1 MSKLKGKL
9 AKRIMAIVLSGAMVM
24 SNMSVYAAEL
34 APEKETEIVSEVEES
49 TAAEEETTAEAVD
62 TVETGNPDDAAA
74 DDTADTVGSGREDT
88 PQSEQTDPSEDNKEA
103 SLGELTDLSA
113 TKNAKTGKWDIT
125 WSPITV
131 SSDESN
137 EYGNVS
143 YKVEVKSK
151 GAEDSAYT
159 EVSGTPSEESSKMKL
174 EYEFGD
180 SQDAGEYTFRVTAT
194 AEKTGSQQQDALT
207 KSATVDVT
215 YTKDTGSETVAAP
228 ANVTAELNSAGDGVV
243 VSWDAVEGATSYEV
257 IAKGQEGA
265 ADVTF
270 NGEIVE
276 SNSKKTAT
284 FSIGEGDNALTRG
297 KSYKFSV
304 SAKKDGVSPATT
316 ETQDALAIPED
327 SENPPAPSEG
337 ETTTYVLTG
346 ADVGLVAKGA
356 KADTTDRAGTDGYFK
371 LNYTSSSQL
380 DNNTTE
386 RKWQES
392 EGTVAYILPKNSD
405 TDKTYRIRMDKYSSG
420 TSPAVGFTTDA
431 QSAEVRVWWGANG
444 DGQYVKLVD
453 SAGQNVTGLDFTTAS
468 TKNTLY
474 YNSWTLQGGTDASTY
489 YIVNQG
495 GGNYLYKAEVIETR
509 TEEKEREAWSK
520 GTNPSISMAMKTNED
535 GTTSTDTVAVNVS
548 GISLS
553 DDGADKL
560 VVEIFKDGV
569 AEAVDTK
576 VVMEQGITS
585 YSYEYQ
591 ITESGSYKAKATLS
605 RTIAGEYDDTNKT
618 ATNKDDTANAKTAES
633 TSVAV
638 DLSLNAPENFTAQ
651 QVSKKYEVK
660 LSWDI
665 VNGGDGYQITVS
677 EKDAAEVLATYSIT
691 DKTTKTYTATGY
703 GEDYSTVFEAG
714 KSYTFTI
721 KSTKGEELS
730 EDSATADVTIE
741 EVVDDNTS
749 KSVHTL
755 DVNEME
761 TATYTT
767 DEDISAGTDD
777 YFTLLALGEK
787 KTAIQEVNDSTTYS
801 TGHPVWSDGFEGLK
815 RINFAGK
822 AQKNRNA
829 IKFTTEG
836 AATVKVWW
844 VNAGGSSI
852 SSNRQVEIFTDTGF
866 KNKVA
871 NSEETYEQHAPNYSE
886 LSLTKEG
893 TYYLGC
899 SVNTIHIYKIAVEE
913 TVTVTENNYTLDVN
927 EMETAT
933 YTTDEDIS
941 AGTDDYFTL
950 LALGEKK
957 TAIQEV
963 NDSTTYS
970 TGHPVWSDGFEGLK
984 RINFAGKA
992 QKNRNAIKFTTEGA
1006 ATVKV
1011 WWVNAGGSSISSNR
1025 QVEIFTDTGFKNKV
1039 ANSEETYEQ
1048 HAPNYSELSLTKEGT
1063 YYLGCSVNTIH
1074 IYKIVVTETKEGGGI
1089 DRGDWEKV
1097 DAPEIISAQQTDGK
1111 ITVTAKGVINTTGE
1125 GADYITI
1132 EMYNAEHLE
1141 LANPKPIAS
1150 KISKKDTAADALTTV
1165 EFSSK
1170 DESGAYVF
1178 ESGTYVFK
1186 AILSRK
1192 DTVFD
1197 ENGNETVVKD
1207 YGDKSS
1213 SFSDSLRFKLPLESP
1228 VISDLQNEA
1237 AGSDGL
1243 GIVSVTWDKVSE
1255 ADYYELLAT
1264 DENGATI
1271 ESKKEL
1277 GSISYR
1283 LKGLEIGKT
1292 ISVKVKAYRDD
1303 SITDVV
1309 DESEW
1314 SAAGVI
1320 KVTGEEPKGYTFDA
1334 LDYTDDATTD
1344 GIAQP
1349 AGTKFGTSNY
1359 FTAKTRTVDGIK
1371 EPVAGIVK
1379 LRKNSSGSSAWLE
1392 LEKSGSATFEFT
1404 VYGTASASFSVASTG
1419 SSNKSIFGLLNP
1431 KGEPVSGSISGS
1443 GSSTVDN
1450 VTYVSGNENKGPA
1463 YIASGTGITTIRY
1476 DNLEA
1481 GTYSFLVPLH
1491 KDYDRAGR
1499 LHKAVI
1505 YDSGDMPVKDTWGE
1519 DTTGTPV
1526 ITEITYIKGESDI
1539 NVTANGYIGYNGAD
1553 SLRVDMLDKDGK
1565 VVASVVKAAE
1575 STVNADGSKT
1585 NVDQTFTFTPT
1596 ASGDYSFRA
1605 SLVRSGETDIV
1616 MKDST
1621 SDWTMKD
1628 FVLPLSQASVS
1639 SMTNV
1644 SDTGST
1650 DEKPL
1655 GGLEVIF
1662 PSVDEADYYVV
1673 TAFSKEGKELVA
1685 KTYTDIEA
1693 YKNEEGKEYKLA
1705 SETDKE
1711 NKYTVTL
1718 HGMPTG
1724 TAYIITQAFRKADSS
1739 LNLTAGK
1746 KILTRTVNPE
1756 TGEVKIETKDSP
1768 VSEWLNDQWKADKKA
1783 EVQKSNAQ
1791 DKDKNETDD
1800 AYAARIDSLVQL
1812 LVNAVSETAD
1822 GKATAVVR
1830 SMTSDAKEKYINGK
1844 NDTRW
1849 FHSVFGSNT
1858 SSAVYTRKKEMND
1871 FDGAYKKG
1879 DDEYNAN
1886 GSATVPQNGYKEH
1899 TYTEGANAG
1908 DLKSVELWS
1917 ENGRGKVVPASTD
1930 GLSYYYTTIDPS
1942 QDNFTLS
1949 ALIHVMSWEYT
1960 NGQDGFG
1967 MMVSDTVG
1975 KNGDDGA
1982 TWTNAYQLLASKIQ
1996 YSWYRATKDENGNT
2010 IPGYVTNAGGNGT
2023 TIMRYEMK
2031 LGVGWNSKEGA
2042 TAADVAKIKSG
2053 ASTAPANFLT
2063 DSGTLETSA
2072 GNNDLYTGSY
2082 NAIGNGYN
2090 KSAIPTSSVKD
2101 DKELLTD
2108 FRFQIRKYNN
2118 AYVLRYLEVN
2128 AATDLTDEDK
2138 ASGQY
2143 AEMNDTWYKI
2153 ISEQV
2158 FSDENNNKLTQI
2170 DKQNI
2175 YIGFFAARKA
2185 RIDIS
2190 QIDLDV
2196 TKANENDVFTI
2207 PTTEID
2213 PSASFSSEETS
2224 NSKDYDLVFGANFD
2238 GSLTIYK
2245 EDKFGKEAVVAGK
2258 AITAGTKYTF
2268 TNELREGETKF
2279 TYYAKPD
2286 ENFVPGDNQKLK
2298 NFDMQTNEKDPFP
2311 VTYHAFSGNEIYVA
2325 QNGAPIGT
2333 PYTVQEND
2341 TEVTYYAG
2349 SSASYP
2355 TNVYDAVNY
2364 AAAGQT
2370 IILAGGM
2377 YNLTED
2383 PNHSI
2388 DGAAE
2393 NLLIGKGHDGTSRKN
2408 ITMTAAPEATGT
2420 NRPILNF
2427 GQSTIKND
2435 TAFIMAGN
2443 YWYFKGFD
2451 VMGSRDGQKGVLLGG
2466 SHNILNDV
2474 RTYLN
2479 GNTGL
2484 QVARYANYGREDWPS
2499 YNTILNCSSFMNY
2512 DAGYED
2518 ADGYA
2523 AKLTC
2528 GDGNKF
2534 VGCIAA
2540 YNADDGW
2547 DLFAKVESGSIGV
2560 VTIENCLAFKNGY
2573 LFGEEDYYG
2582 SGSDLIYRYTNFNR
2596 YTKNTHIVDAGNG
2609 NGFKMGGD
2617 SMSGYHVLKNSI
2629 AFGNKSKGIDS
2640 NSCPDIQIYNSIS
2653 FNNELN
2659 NVALYTGGAV
2669 NTDFYAEHLVSIKDS
2684 NAASGYST
2692 GENFDLRGTQNENK
2706 IYSATNYYWNGVK
2719 SVNANNDAFDLSW
2732 FKYTSITN
2740 AIFGSK
2746 AQNRISRTEDGSIN
2760 LNGFLEYT
2768 EEGLAALKL
2777 QNSVIGTTPA
2787 GDVLDPV
2794 IDLYVFADEYKGKAT
2809 LSQINLKDFESTK
2822 ALAEAGYSWKKE
2834 KDANGVDV
2842 EVELAAFAGTTAEF
2856 TAVAAGKQDRTIAI
2870 SFIQLDG
2877 AELLVTDGDTNNN
2890 GILNDGETWTVE
2902 AVPVISPAVEPY
2914 NVKLSGFAAE
2924 VKETTKGLLTAEGS
2938 ATVGA
2943 VNAGLNVI
2951 GGQVKYKGSGS
2962 NGDAKLTATVTLTVN
2977 GKAVKKNAT
2986 LDVKVKNARNIK
2998 FDSIEISDPKK
3009 LNWTP
3014 DNDYIEIDRTA
3025 ESFTMK
3031 NLRALDDKGAEIG
3044 TKGVKI
3050 KVNDT
3055 NIIKLSQ
3062 APKGNNKDAVFQ
3074 IVDKNNDGG
3083 TATVTVT
3090 SADDKTLVRD
3100 YIVTLKGSE
3109 FAWNAAN
3116 VEVDKAK
3123 LAGVQVSLLE
3133 PFGKKLAKDSEIK
3146 VKEVYKGAK
3155 VVEGRA
3161 DSDLTKMFTV
3171 KSLAAGT
3178 NVYELNTSVAAAGKA
3193 GIAKGTYTLV
3203 CEAKT
3208 TTTVEGADPTI
3219 ETTAF
3224 TPITI
3229 KVTESKPAVT
3239 FKQTKKVNFFYKK
3252 GTAGSTGKL
3261 LLSSKQGKVTLVA
3274 DVDKD
3279 GKAKAIKT
3287 ANGYFRFAGTG
3298 TEYDIIA
3305 DNKNSVTVDPTNGRA
3320 DFKEAKADGKISLT
3334 AHVEGYYPEYDVVK
3348 NISVAMEYKQPKLKL
3363 TAIDKTIYTAI
3374 GMKSADVLIYD
3385 PVADM
3390 YLGTDIATI
3399 ELKGSDAVNKKAYS
3413 KINDNFTV
3421 GEVTGLRDGKNGVRL
3436 TLKEG
3441 AEKGGALRLS
3451 ISYDDW
3457 ISGDAVIVN
3466 QSIQVTNSIPK
3477 LTVKPAKL
3485 NMNPEKF
3492 VGKEQVDVPVIMNGA
3507 EGFTI
3512 SEYTVTGSNDKAT
3525 AFLTDYVDAK
3535 LVKNI
3540 DGNYVLRMSLKKK
3553 DGKFPAE
3560 ANRGVYKMSA
3570 GYASSYGFVLKYK
3583 LGTMEN
3589 ELTTPVKLSLVSKE
3603 AVTVGV
3609 AGSIN
3614 MANRLGSTITLKPKM
3629 QNFTAA
3635 QISSVKLTGDAANLF
3650 EIVSHDRATGA
3661 TIVRAKETAVL
3672 KKGNYKVT
3680 PEFTIDLG
3688 KEGSTT
3694 IRPLKPI
3701 VIKTAQP
3708 TLKISGLKDAL
3719 EVKLSSHTTSAKRTI
3734 TVGTEGAYITDMTQ
3748 TSGLNNFKLSYD
3760 AGGNNVIVTIKDRA
3774 GLKEGT
3780 VYKITALISV
3790 EGGGTNVKQ
3799 QVITIPV
3806 RVIR

>member
-1 MSKLKGKL
+1 MSKWKGKL
-9 AKRIMAIVLSGAMVM
+9 ARRIMAIVLSGAMVM
-24 SNMSVYAAEL
+24 SNMSAYAAEL
-34 APEKETEIVSEVEES
+34 TTETATEVIETVAETEES
-49 TAAEEETTAEAVD
+49 SNDVADDADGND
-62 TVETGNPDDAAA
+62 TVISDQAETETGSPSETENNA
-74 DDTADTVGSGREDT
+74 DDTNGEADGDADAAETVDAPTGLKAEEAGGNIQFSWTAVTKDGYDIKYAVSLKEKDASDAQEMLNDT
-88 PQSEQTDPSEDNKEA
+88 EATDTSVNVA
-103 SLGELTDLSA
+103 A
-113 TKNAKTGKWDIT
+113 T
-125 WSPITV
+125 S
-131 SSDESN
+131 
-137 EYGNVS
+137 
-143 YKVEVKSK
+143 
-151 GAEDSAYT
+151 
-159 EVSGTPSEESSKMKL
+159 
-174 EYEFGD
+174 F
-180 SQDAGEYTFRVTAT
+180 T
-194 AEKTGSQQQDALT
+194 AEKT
-207 KSATVDVT
+207 
-215 YTKDTGSETVAAP
+215 YTFSVKTVATKTGDNSANPIESAEVTVEYTAP
-228 ANVTAELNSAGDGVV
+228 KEGSDDTALSAPENVSAELNDAKDSVTVTWNA
-243 VSWDAVEGATSYEV
+243 VSGADSYEITAKEQGEGAT
-257 IAKGQEGA
+257 A
-265 ADVTF
+265 
-270 NGEIVE
+270 EI
-276 SNSKKTAT
+276 KKTSNTTSVA
-284 FSIGEGDNALTRG
+284 FSLSGSDSLTRG

-304 SAKKDGVSPATT
+304 VAKKGDQTSDAA
-316 ETQDALAIPED
+316 ETQDALAIPDD
-327 SENPPAPSEG
+327 SGNPPTPSED

-346 ADVGLVAKGA
+346 ADVGAVTKGA
-356 KADTTDRAGTDGYFK
+356 KAGITDRAGTDGYFK
-371 LNYTSSSQL
+371 LNYTAASQIDKNAAERVWNKSEDVVEYKLPASSDSNQ
-380 DNNTTE
+380 TF
-386 RKWQES
+386 
-392 EGTVAYILPKNSD
+392 
-405 TDKTYRIRMDKYSSG
+405 RIRMDKFSTG
-420 TSPAVGFTTDA
+420 TSPAIGFTTDA
-431 QSAEVRVWWGANG
+431 KSAEVRVWWGANN
-444 DGQYVKLVD
+444 DNQYVKLVD
-453 SAGQNVTGLDFTTAS
+453 SEGKDVAGLTFTTTT

-474 YNSWTLQGGTDASTY
+474 YNSWTLQGGNDANTY

-509 TEEKEREAWSK
+509 AEEKTRETWSK
-520 GTNPSISMAMKTNED
+520 GTSPSVSMAMKTNED
-535 GTTSTDTVAVNVS
+535 GTASTDTVTVNVS
-548 GISLS
+548 DISLS

-560 VVEIFKDGV
+560 VVKIFRDGV

-576 VVMEQGITS
+576 IVMEQDITS
-585 YSYEYQ
+585 YSYDYQ
-591 ITESGSYKAKATLS
+591 ITDSGSYKAKATLT

-633 TSVAV
+633 TSVTV

-651 QVSKKYEVK
+651 QISKKYEVK

-677 EKDAAEVLATYSIT
+677 EKDATEALATYSIT

-703 GEDYSTVFEAG
+703 GEDYSTAFEAG
-714 KSYTFTI
+714 KTYTFTL
-721 KSTKGEELS
+721 KSTKGEALS
-730 EDSATADVTIE
+730 EDNATADVTIE
-741 EVVDDNTS
+741 KVVDDNTS
-749 KSVHTL
+749 KNVYTL
-755 DVNEME
+755 DVKDME

-767 DEDISAGTDD
+767 NEDISAGTDD

-787 KTAIQEVNDSTTYS
+787 KTAVQEVNDTTTYP

-844 VNAGGSSI
+844 VNAAGSST

-866 KNKVA
+866 KNKV
-871 NSEETYEQHAPNYSE
+871 T
-886 LSLTKEG
+886 
-893 TYYLGC
+893 
-899 SVNTIHIYKIAVEE
+899 
-913 TVTVTENNYTLDVN
+913 
-927 EMETAT
+927 
-933 YTTDEDIS
+933 
-941 AGTDDYFTL
+941 
-950 LALGEKK
+950 
-957 TAIQEV
+957 
-963 NDSTTYS
+963 
-970 TGHPVWSDGFEGLK
+970 
-984 RINFAGKA
+984 
-992 QKNRNAIKFTTEGA
+992 
-1006 ATVKV
+1006 
-1011 WWVNAGGSSISSNR
+1011 
-1025 QVEIFTDTGFKNKV
+1025 
-1039 ANSEETYEQ
+1039 NSEETYEQ

-1074 IYKIVVTETKEGGGI
+1074 IYKIVVTETKEGGEI

-1097 DAPEIISAQQTDGK
+1097 DKPEIISAQQTDGK
-1111 ITVTAKGVINTTGE
+1111 ITVTAKGVVNTTGE

-1141 LANPKPIAS
+1141 LANPKPID
-1150 KISKKDTAADALTTV
+1150 KKVIKKDTAADALTTV

-1197 ENGNETVVKD
+1197 ENGNETVIKD

-1264 DENGATI
+1264 DENGTTI
-1271 ESKKEL
+1271 ENKKEL

-1379 LRKNSSGSSAWLE
+1379 LRKNSNGSSAWLE

-1539 NVTANGYIGYNGAD
+1539 NVTANGYVGYHGAD

-1575 STVNADGSKT
+1575 STVNTTDGSKT

-1616 MKDST
+1616 MKDNA

-1871 FDGAYKKG
+1871 FDGAYKNG
-1879 DDEYNAN
+1879 DDEYNSN

-1975 KNGDDGA
+1975 KNGDEGA

-2128 AATDLTDEDK
+2128 AAADLTDEDK

-2143 AEMNDTWYKI
+2143 AEMNDAWYKI

-2175 YIGFFAARKA
+2175 YVGFFAARKA

-2196 TKANENDVFTI
+2196 TKADENDVFTI
-2207 PTTEID
+2207 PTTEVD

-2224 NSKDYDLVFGANFD
+2224 NSKDYDLVFSANFD

-2245 EDKFGKEAVVAGK
+2245 EDKFGKEAVVTGK

-2268 TNELREGETKF
+2268 TNELQEGETKF

-2333 PYTVQEND
+2333 AYTVQEND

-2349 SSASYP
+2349 SSAAYP

-2408 ITMTAAPEATGT
+2408 ITMMAAPEATGT
-2420 NRPILNF
+2420 NRPVLNF

-2435 TAFIMAGN
+2435 TAFIMAGD

-2534 VGCIAA
+2534 IGCIAA

-2560 VTIENCLAFKNGY
+2560 VTIDNCLAFKNGY

-2640 NSCPDIQIYNSIS
+2640 NSCPDIQVYNSIS

-2787 GDVLDPV
+2787 GDVLDPI

-2842 EVELAAFAGTTAEF
+2842 DVELAAFAGTTAEF

-2943 VNAGLNVI
+2943 VNAGLNVT

-3090 SADDKTLVRD
+3090 SADDKTLVRN

-3208 TTTVEGADPTI
+3208 TTTVEGADPTV

-3457 ISGDAVIVN
+3457 ISSDAVIVN

-3492 VGKEQVDVPVIMNGA
+3492 VGKEQVDIPVIMNGA
-3507 EGFTI
+3507 AGFTI

-3570 GYASSYGFVLKYK
+3570 GYASSYGFVLNYK
-3583 LGTMEN
+3583 LGTMTDS
-3589 ELTTPVKLSLVSKE
+3589 LSAPVKLSLVSKE
-3603 AVTVGV
+3603 TVTVGV
-3609 AGSIN
+3609 SGSIN
-3614 MANRLGSTITLKPKM
+3614 MANRLGSTVTLKPKM
-3629 QNFTAA
+3629 TNFTAA
-3635 QISSVKLTGDAANLF
+3635 QVSAVKLTGDAANLF
-3650 EIVSHDRATGA
+3650 EIVSHDRTTGA
-3661 TIVRAKETAVL
+3661 TIVKAKETAVL
-3672 KKGNYKVT
+3672 KKGSYKVT

-3701 VIKTAQP
+3701 LIKTAQP

-3719 EVKLSSHTTSAKRTI
+3719 EVKLSTHTTSAKRTI
-3734 TVGTEGAYITDMTQ
+3734 TVGNEGAFITGMTQ

-3774 GLKEGT
+3774 GLKEGA
-3780 VYKITALISV
+3780 VYKITALVTV
-3790 EGGGTNVKQ
+3790 EGSGTNVKQ

>member
-1 MSKLKGKL
+1 MYNCTREEGERMSKLKSKL
-9 AKRIMAIVLSGAMVM
+9 ARRIMAIVLSGAMVM

-34 APEKETEIVSEVEES
+34 TPKETIETEETVEISES
-49 TAAEEETTAEAVD
+49 DDTAADSDADTTDSSTD
-62 TVETGNPDDAAA
+62 TSDDAA
-74 DDTADTVGSGREDT
+74 DTSDSGKEDT
-88 PQSEQTDPSEDNKEA
+88 PQSEQSSTSEEDNKAGGTED
-103 SLGELTDLSA
+103 T
-113 TKNAKTGKWDIT
+113 N
-125 WSPITV
+125 TV
-131 SSDESN
+131 SVGKPSLTVSEEKGDDGKITGYKLTWEAVKASVDGTEVSD
-137 EYGNVS
+137 GS
-143 YKVEVKSK
+143 YEVKYTVK
-151 GAEDSAYT
+151 AAYT
-159 EVSGTPSEESSKMKL
+159 ESSEEKELSGL
-174 EYEFGD
+174 
-180 SQDAGEYTFRVTAT
+180 GEAT
-194 AEKTGSQQQDALT
+194 AEGSGYSLTISKDKLTAGTTYKFSVMATATEKSPAEGETAKTA
-207 KSATVDVT
+207 
-215 YTKDTGSETVAAP
+215 SETSDVVEKSYTEDTSGDTLSKP
-228 ANVTAELNSAGDGVV
+228 TNVTAELNSTKDGVV

-257 IAKGQEGA
+257 TAKGQSGA
-265 ADVTF
+265 SDVTYSGTITE
-270 NGEIVE
+270 NG
-276 SNSKKTAT
+276 SKRTVT
-284 FSIGEGDNALTRG
+284 FSVGDDALVRG

-304 SAKKDGVSPATT
+304 VAKKGDASSEAAEASNVIEIPA
-316 ETQDALAIPED
+316 D
-327 SENPPAPSEG
+327 SENPPASDK
-337 ETTTYVLTG
+337 TKTYVLTG
-346 ADVGLVAKGA
+346 ADVGLVAQGA

-371 LNYTSSSQL
+371 LNYASKSQL
-380 DNNTTE
+380 DSNTAE
-386 RKWQES
+386 RKWNEA
-392 EGTVAYILPKNSD
+392 EGTVAYTLPKSTD
-405 TDKTYRIRMDKYSSG
+405 TNKTYRIRMDKYSSG

-431 QSAEVRVWWGANG
+431 QSTEVRVWWGANNN
-444 DGQYVKLVD
+444 GQYVKLVD
-453 SAGQNVTGLDFTTAS
+453 SEGKDVTGLDFTTTS

-633 TSVAV
+633 TSVTV

-677 EKDAAEVLATYSIT
+677 EKDAAEVLASYSIT
-691 DKTTKTYTATGY
+691 DKTTKTYTAAGY
-703 GEDYSTVFEAG
+703 GEDYSTAFEAG
-714 KSYTFTI
+714 KTYTFTI

-741 EVVDDNTS
+741 KVVDDNTS
-749 KSVHTL
+749 KNVHTL

-787 KTAIQEVNDSTTYS
+787 KTAIQEVNDSTTYP

-844 VNAGGSSI
+844 VNAGGSS
-852 SSNRQVEIFTDTGF
+852 T
-866 KNKVA
+866 
-871 NSEETYEQHAPNYSE
+871 
-886 LSLTKEG
+886 
-893 TYYLGC
+893 
-899 SVNTIHIYKIAVEE
+899 
-913 TVTVTENNYTLDVN
+913 
-927 EMETAT
+927 
-933 YTTDEDIS
+933 
-941 AGTDDYFTL
+941 
-950 LALGEKK
+950 
-957 TAIQEV
+957 
-963 NDSTTYS
+963 
-970 TGHPVWSDGFEGLK
+970 
-984 RINFAGKA
+984 
-992 QKNRNAIKFTTEGA
+992 
-1006 ATVKV
+1006 
-1011 WWVNAGGSSISSNR
+1011 SSNR

-1074 IYKIVVTETKEGGGI
+1074 IYKIVITETKEGGGI

-1150 KISKKDTAADALTTV
+1150 KISKKDTATDALTTV

-1213 SFSDSLRFKLPLESP
+1213 SFSDNLRFKLPLETP

-1264 DENGATI
+1264 DENGTTI
-1271 ESKKEL
+1271 ENKKEL
-1277 GSISYR
+1277 GLISYR

-1314 SAAGVI
+1314 SVARVL

-1359 FTAKTRTVDGIK
+1359 FTVKTQVVDGIK
-1371 EPVAGIVK
+1371 EPVTGIAK
-1379 LRKNSSGSSAWLE
+1379 LRKNSSGSSAWIE
-1392 LEKSGSATFEFT
+1392 LEKSGSASFEFT
-1404 VYGTASASFSVASTG
+1404 VYGTASASFSVASTSG
-1419 SSNKSIFGLLNP
+1419 TNKSIFGLLNA
-1431 KGEPVSGSISGS
+1431 KGEPVTGSISGS
-1443 GSSTVDN
+1443 GSLTVDN
-1450 VTYVSGNENKGPA
+1450 VEYVSGNGNKGTA
-1463 YIASGTGITTIRY
+1463 YIAYGSDISTIKY

-1505 YDSGDMPVKDTWGE
+1505 YDSGDMPVKDAWGE

-1975 KNGDDGA
+1975 KNGDEGA

-2010 IPGYVTNAGGNGT
+2010 VPGYVTNAGGNGT

-2128 AATDLTDEDK
+2128 AAADLTDEDK

-2207 PTTEID
+2207 PTTEVD

-2268 TNELREGETKF
+2268 TNELQEGETKF

-2333 PYTVQEND
+2333 AYTVQEND

-2349 SSASYP
+2349 SSAEYP

-2420 NRPILNF
+2420 NRPVLNF

-2746 AQNRISRTEDGSIN
+2746 AQGRISRTEDGSIN

-2787 GDVLDPV
+2787 GDVLDPI

-2809 LSQINLKDFESTK
+2809 LSQIKLEDFESTK

-2834 KDANGVDV
+2834 TDANGVDV

-3062 APKGNNKDAVFQ
+3062 APKGDNKDAVFQ

-3116 VEVDKAK
+3116 IEIDKAK
-3123 LAGVQVSLLE
+3123 LAGVHVSLLE

-3155 VVEGRA
+3155 VVEGKA
-3161 DSDLTKMFTV
+3161 DSSLNAMFTV
-3171 KSLAAGT
+3171 KSLATGT
-3178 NVYELNTSVAAAGKA
+3178 NVYELNTAAGAAGKA

-3208 TTTVEGADPTI
+3208 TTTVEGAEPTV
-3219 ETTAF
+3219 ETTVF

-3239 FKQTKKVNFFYKK
+3239 FKQSKKVNFFYKK

-3274 DVDKD
+3274 EVDKD

-3305 DNKNSVTVDPTNGRA
+3305 DNKNSVTVDPASGRA
-3320 DFKEAKADGKISLT
+3320 DFKDAKADGAITLT

-3348 NISVAMEYKQPKLKL
+3348 KISVAMEYRQPKLKL
-3363 TAIDKTIYTAI
+3363 TALDKTIYTAI

-3385 PVADM
+3385 PIADM
-3390 YLGTDIATI
+3390 YLGADNATI

-3421 GEVTGLRDGKNGVRL
+3421 GEISGLRDGKNGVRL
-3436 TLKEG
+3436 ILKDG
-3441 AEKGGALRLS
+3441 ADKGGALKLS

-3457 ISGDAVIVN
+3457 ISGDAVIVS
-3466 QSIQVTNSIPK
+3466 QSVQVTNSIPK

-3492 VGKEQVDVPVIMNGA
+3492 VGKEQVDIPVIMNGA
-3507 EGFTI
+3507 AGFTI
-3512 SEYTVTGSNDKAT
+3512 SEYTVTGSNEAAT
-3525 AFLTDYVDAK
+3525 TFLKDYVDVK
-3535 LVKNI
+3535 VVKNI

-3560 ANRGVYKMSA
+3560 ANKGVYKMSA
-3570 GYASSYGFVLKYK
+3570 GYASSYGFVLNYK